1 MNEHNEPV
9 TDPIPGMP
17 KVSYSRVSAEMED
30 EYKSLESG
38 YNTGKG
44 RRLSHWKQYRFQLY
58 GNETTGQS
66 KYVDSTIF
74 DVISWMVPTLLQ
86 PFVQTDNLIKVD
98 PTDATLQAIIKASL
112 LQELLTNQIKKRLPW
127 YNILYDTFL
136 AGAVQ
141 GESYLKVTW
150 YKGEGSDPVSRPV
163 VSVVPAAGIRYD
175 WTAQNFA
182 DSHVVIHEEDLPR
195 TEILKLFKHGKAPG
209 VVKEAYDRVMESH
222 GRSIKSPNLRDEEQN
237 QPSWVSEGARA
248 STKSMNLF
256 LRREQWTMYDIEG
269 KGEAEPVLA
278 VFLDDTLVQLIKSPS
293 PIPGGRPPFEVFQ
306 AMRDPLGNP
315 AFGWP
320 ELLCDVQKFKTAI
333 LRLVSDNLNAQQN
346 GLYEVDR
353 TNVDDVTM
361 MLLRRAPQGARTP
374 LPVRKPGSITPLPVL
389 PIAAHAFTSLETMN
403 VAGENRSGMTR
414 YSQGLDSNSLNQTAT
429 GITQI
434 MQRSDMRMWEVA
446 MRFTET
452 TLKPLIRTL
461 IAYNQKFLDKASV
474 QLQFGVPGVPGTNV
488 PPIPAGQWMNLGKED
503 IGGFYTVDLDVDIVS
518 DRQQKVAD
526 ILQFAQFF
534 GQSMPPE
541 KMVALGAEVLQ
552 LMGIKNMRHI
562 FGESHAGT
570 RGIEIPI
577 GNFTGGAGGE
587 GAPEPLGGESEEA
600 PPVEGEPGVQGLDLE
615 GLLGGGAGAPVQ

>member
-17 KVSYSRVSAEMED
+17 KVSYSRASAELED

-44 RRLSHWKQYRFQLY
+44 RRMEYWKQYRFQLY

-74 DVISWMVPTLLQ
+74 DSISWMVPTLLQ
-86 PFVQTDNLIKVD
+86 PFVQTDDLIKIE
-98 PTDATLQAIIKASL
+98 PTDSTLSAVIKAAL
-112 LQELLTNQIKKRLPW
+112 LQELLTSQVKKRLPW

-141 GESYLKVTW
+141 GESYLKTSW
-150 YKGEGSDPVSRPV
+150 YKGEGDDPVSRPV
-163 VSVVPAAGIRYD
+163 ITVVPAAGIRYD
-175 WTAQNFA
+175 WTVQNFS
-182 DSHVVIHEEDLPR
+182 DSHVVVHEEDLPR
-195 TEILKLFKHGKAPG
+195 TEIVKLLKNGEAKG
-209 VVKEAYDRVMESH
+209 VILDAYKRVME
-222 GRSIKSPNLRDEEQN
+222 GRGRDLKSPNLRDEEQN
-237 QPSWVSEGARA
+237 QPSWVSEGVRA
-248 STKSMNLF
+248 SSKAMQLY

-269 KGEAEPVLA
+269 KGIAVPVLA
-278 VFLDDTLVQLIKSPS
+278 VFLEDTLVQFIKSPS
-293 PIPGGRPPFEVFQ
+293 PLLGGRPPFEVFQ

-320 ELLCDVQKFKTAI
+320 ELLSDIQKFKTAI
-333 LRLVSDNLNAQQN
+333 MRLVSDNLNAQQN

-353 TNVDDVTM
+353 TQVDDITM

-374 LPVRKPGSITPLPVL
+374 LPVRKPGSIVPLPVL
-389 PIAAHAFTSLETMN
+389 PIAAHAFTSLETLN

-414 YSQGLDSNSLNQTAT
+414 YSQGLDSKSLNQTAT

-461 IAYNQKFLDKASV
+461 IAFNQKFLDKASI
-474 QLQFGVPGVPGTNV
+474 QLQFGVPGVPGTNA
-488 PPIPAGQWMNLGKED
+488 PPIPAGQWMTLGKED
-503 IGGFYTVDLDVDIVS
+503 IGGYYTVNLDVDIVS
-518 DRQQKVAD
+518 DRQQKVSD

-534 GQSMPPE
+534 GPSMPPE
-541 KMVALGAEVLQ
+541 KMQEVAAEVLR
-552 LMGIKNMRHI
+552 LMGLSNLRHI

-577 GNFTGGAGGE
+577 GNFTRGSSEPAEAEPMGDE
-587 GAPEPLGGESEEA
+587 GAAA
-600 PPVEGEPGVQGLDLE
+600 PPVEGDPGVSGIDIE
-615 GLLGGGAGAPVQ
+615 GLLGGGTGAPVQ